1 MFNNISWQGYWV
13 CLALLTA
20 GYYLVI
26 YLLYFRKDFSI
37 EWRKRS
43 PEQTKSPFFSH
54 SSVQSGVDGHKETF
68 QQSSL
73 FGNPVEEFQL
83 PEADS
88 LELVVY
94 SCMDEI
100 NAYLAEAKK
109 ARCAK
114 EEIIYAFQ
122 SILKKYPGLSTSEY
136 KESLT
141 NVLVSQCEH
150 DCSIR
155 LSADD
160 VVRVWVHS

>member
-1 MFNNISWQGYWV
+1 MLNNISWEGYWITI
-13 CLALLTA
+13 ALLSA
-20 GYYLVI
+20 GYYFVV

-37 EWRKRS
+37 EWGKRS
-43 PEQTKSPFFSH
+43 NEQAKSPFFSY
-54 SSVQSGVDGHKETF
+54 SSGKSGVVDHKENL
-68 QQSSL
+68 QQTSL
-73 FGNPVEEFQL
+73 FDNPVEEFQI

-88 LELVVY
+88 LEHVVY

-100 NAYLAEAKK
+100 SAYLAEAKK
-109 ARCAK
+109 SRCAK

-122 SILKKYPGLSTSEY
+122 SILKKYPALSTSEY

-160 VVRVWVHS
+160 VVRVWVGS